1 MLTNIA
7 GRSSSTRS
15 TLKTRLVEFQKA
27 EVNLD
32 WCDPSAANPRDNRRL
47 SSSSTASVARPQSPM
62 VQSVQMAKVI
72 D

>member
-1 MLTNIA
+1 MLCGGA
-7 GRSSSTRS
+7 AAQDQP
-15 TLKTRLVEFQKA
+15 LKTRLVEFQKA